1 MMNDI
6 RIMLREINKLTGK
19 NLSLFHYTG
28 AKRPYGIMDDRS
40 QELFRSN
47 IAGIYSYLDGI
58 LKGIE
63 LYRSYLQDGQGID
76 IDMLLE
82 SLNQSTDE

>member
-63 LYRSYLQDGQGID
+63 LYRSMLENAGLDT
-76 IDMLLE
+76 DMLLE
-82 SLNQSTDE
+82 SLRESTDE